1 MKFTELPKLPKLPVN
16 RNMKISSGT
25 WKTPAALPPFF
36 QSLARS
42 RVGVLMASNV
52 AQPFA
57 ERSYVRSQSMS
68 ESGRLK
74 RHSWHGTLLS
84 GDLVLAVV
92 VYYSIL
98 QHGREGV
105 NV

>member
-1 MKFTELPKLPKLPVN
+1 
-16 RNMKISSGT
+16 
-25 WKTPAALPPFF
+25 
-36 QSLARS
+36 
-42 RVGVLMASNV
+42 MACNV

-84 GDLVLAVV
+84 GDLVLVLPQIVV
-92 VYYSIL
+92 D
-98 QHGREGV
+98 R
-105 NV
+105 